1 MTMTFMGPI
10 VSGEQPRVSVVPHP
24 ERLPRSERPVIVKV
38 ARDARAGPPLAG
50 EVPMLKSVEGV
61 ILDGQVLLRET
72 PPDIEGS
79 RVIVTFL
86 PPGAREIDLR
96 DLGIDGAQ
104 AADLRARLA
113 AFAEDWDRPEMDVY
127 DGL

>member
-1 MTMTFMGPI
+1 
-10 VSGEQPRVSVVPHP
+10 
-24 ERLPRSERPVIVKV
+24 
-38 ARDARAGPPLAG
+38 
-50 EVPMLKSVEGV
+50 MLKSVEGV